1 VISPALETGPDF
13 IMKLQIIKPFDWAHR
28 GVEIVAYTPGE
39 IDTTDE
45 DLIRV
50 AIDQG
55 WAVRETSAHFSA
67 PETSAMH
74 AEPDRP
80 KRGRKPKQ
88 PDPA

>member
-28 GVEIVAYTPGE
+28 GVEIVSYDLGE

-55 WAVRETSAHFSA
+55 WAVRETSAHHSA
-67 PETSAMH
+67 PETSAMRV
-74 AEPDRP
+74 EPARP